1 MVKQTN
7 TLVARLEAYM
17 EQQEKCNTI
26 CSINDV
32 LQIVS
37 ETVYGILP
45 PKETAKIQLYHAEP
59 YTTVIIT
66 VPGDS
71 GIAKQGPYKYKLRTS
86 FE

>member
-1 MVKQTN
+1 MKQTN
-7 TLVARLEAYM
+7 ALVTHLNTYV
-17 EQQEKCNTI
+17 EQQEAHGDVCN
-26 CSINDV
+26 INDV

-37 ETVYGILP
+37 ETVSGILP

-59 YTTVIIT
+59 YTTVVIT

-71 GIAKQGPYKYKLRTS
+71 DIAKQGPYKYKLRTS